1 MRIDKETTVLG
12 VIEFS
17 GPAIGFAALDEMVK
31 IAPILVID
39 ARTFFGKYLIVFTGD
54 VASVEYSFFKGLE
67 IGEGSI
73 VDRLLLPGVHPEVID
88 ALGKIKDCEEWDSVS
103 IIETQSVTSA
113 IEAADIAAKTG
124 GVSIVEIKL
133 SDGFAGKSYMKMIG
147 PVEAVQAAS
156 DAAVSAVKAKNQLV
170 STIIIPQPHKE
181 IKAFFLK

>member
-12 VIEFS
+12 VLEFS
-17 GPAIGFAALDEMVK
+17 GPAIGFAALDAMVK
-31 IAPILVID
+31 TAPIQVID

-54 VASVEYSFFKGLE
+54 VASVEYSFQKGLE
-67 IGEGSI
+67 IGDGNI
-73 VDRLLLPGVHPEVID
+73 VDRLLLPGVHPEVIE
-88 ALGKIKDCEEWDSVS
+88 ALGKIKDCEDWDSIG
-103 IIETQSVTSA
+103 IIETLSVTSA

-133 SDGFAGKSYMKMIG
+133 SDGFAGKSYLKMIG

-156 DAAVSAVKAKNQLV
+156 DAAVSAVNAKQQLV
-170 STIIIPQPHKE
+170 STIIIPHPHNE